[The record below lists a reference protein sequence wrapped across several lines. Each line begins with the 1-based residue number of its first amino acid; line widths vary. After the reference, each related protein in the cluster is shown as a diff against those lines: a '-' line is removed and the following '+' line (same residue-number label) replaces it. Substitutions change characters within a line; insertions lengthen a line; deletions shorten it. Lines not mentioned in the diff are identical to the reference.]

1 MTEELKRKIIIR
13 AIKNYKNRPNWEDS
27 YVEETYAD
35 AIEYMLSNFD
45 RYFGASGSGAG
56 STVPQGARIKKLEQ
70 GDRSIEYEYD
80 STSTTTTT
88 TSGLSALIEADVV
101 LSVLLGLPLIRVM

>member
-45 RYFGASGSGAG
+45 RYFGASGGGVS

-70 GDRSIEYEYD
+70 GQRSVEYEYD
-80 STSTTTTT
+80 STSKTT
-88 TSGLSALIEADVV
+88 TSGLNALIEADVV
-101 LSVLLGLPLIRVM
+101 LSALLGLPLIRVM

>member
-1 MTEELKRKIIIR
+1 MAEELKLKIIIR

-27 YVEETYAD
+27 YVEETYTD

-56 STVPQGARIKKLEQ
+56 STVPQGARIKKLDQ
-70 GDRSIEYEYD
+70 GQRSIEYEYA
-80 STSTTTTT
+80 STSTTTT
-88 TSGLSALIEADVV
+88 SSLNALIEADVV
-101 LSVLLGLPLIRVM
+101 LSALLGLPLIKVM

>member
-1 MTEELKRKIIIR
+1 MTEELKLKIIIR

-35 AIEYMLSNFD
+35 AIEYMLSNFN
-45 RYFGASGSGAG
+45 RYFGASGSEAG
-56 STVPQGARIKKLEQ
+56 STVPQGARIKKLDQ
-70 GDRSIEYEYD
+70 GDRSIEYEY
-80 STSTTTTT
+80 STSTTTT
-88 TSGLSALIEADVV
+88 SSLNALIEADVV

>member
-35 AIEYMLSNFD
+35 AIEYMLTNFD

-56 STVPQGARIKKLEQ
+56 STVPQGARIKKLDQ
-70 GDRSIEYEYD
+70 GQRSIEYEYA
-80 STSTTTTT
+80 STTT
-88 TSGLSALIEADVV
+88 TSGLNALIEADMVI
-101 LSVLLGLPLIRVM
+101 SALLGLPLIKVM

>member
-35 AIEYMLSNFD
+35 AIEYMLGNFD

-70 GDRSIEYEYD
+70 GQRSIEYEYN
-80 STSTTTTT
+80 STSTTTT
-88 TSGLSALIEADVV
+88 SGLNALIEADVV
-101 LSVLLGLPLIRVM
+101 LSALLGLPLIRVM

>member
-45 RYFGASGSGAG
+45 RYFGGSEAG

-70 GDRSIEYEYD
+70 GDRSVEYEY
-80 STSTTTTT
+80 SFTSTTT
-88 TSGLSALIEADVV
+88 TSGLNALIEADVV

>member
-70 GDRSIEYEYD
+70 GQRSIEYEYD

-88 TSGLSALIEADVV
+88 SGLNALIEADVV
-101 LSVLLGLPLIRVM
+101 LSALLGLPLIRVM

>member
-56 STVPQGARIKKLEQ
+56 STVPQGARIKKLDQ
-70 GDRSIEYEYD
+70 GQRSIEYEYD
-80 STSTTTTT
+80 STSTTTT
-88 TSGLSALIEADVV
+88 SGLNALIEADVV
-101 LSVLLGLPLIRVM
+101 LSALLGLPLIRVM